1 VTDKPEKKQ
10 DSDLFLAS
18 IGKVTPIKSDKH
30 SVAPSQ
36 KPKPYPRKKTLQFA
50 DKLTLAQ
57 TEAVH
62 ALHGSQKCKNL
73 TSSRF
78 ASALV
83 KPCKSCSASKP

>member
-1 VTDKPEKKQ
+1 MTDKPEKKQ
-10 DSDLFLAS
+10 DSDLFLES

-30 SVAPSQ
+30 SVAPIQ

-62 ALHGSQKCKNL
+62 ALHAEDTISYTVSGLQKNVLKKM
-73 TSSRF
+73 RRGR
-78 ASALV
+78 
-83 KPCKSCSASKP
+83 